1 MRDPLSRCFSSL
13 PSSTDSW
20 FLRVRENLRQ
30 LFTAAPLSP
39 SSSNG
44 APIHLLEH
52 EGSPRIIRAQTVS
65 LLTHAAM
72 IAVLA
77 FAAMHIYKSAK
88 PSGADVTTVQ
98 SHLKFPRS
106 LLARDNGLRPD
117 EGTGSGGG
125 RTPIPTTAGNLVPV
139 SSIQLLK
146 PSLPVKQE
154 AQILVPPTILDLSA
168 APVLT
173 FVDKIGLLWMHGDTN
188 SPGPG
193 DSNTI
198 GSSRGNTMG
207 DSEKDGPG
215 GRGSSSGK
223 YSAGV
228 TWPKCAYCGSEQYAH
243 LGHVTP
249 AEYFPEELPR
259 PPGPS
264 FSLSPMVLPRLLP
277 IVFESPGPGEFVSP
291 CIHSRPILSTKVST
305 GAADASN
312 IVGGT
317 TICASCL
324 TGREGFSN

>member
-30 LFTAAPLSP
+30 LFIAVPLFP
-39 SSSNG
+39 SSANG

-52 EGSPRIIRAQTVS
+52 KGSPRIIRAQTVS

-72 IAVLA
+72 IAVLT

-88 PSGADVTTVQ
+88 PSGASVTTVQ

-106 LLARDNGLRPD
+106 LLARDLGLRPD
-117 EGTGSGGG
+117 EGAGSGGG
-125 RTPIPTTAGNLVPV
+125 RTPIPTTAGNFVPV
-139 SSIQLLK
+139 SSIQLVK
-146 PSLPVKQE
+146 PSLPVKRE

-173 FVDKIGLLWMHGDTN
+173 FVDKIGLSWMQNDTN

-228 TWPKCAYCGSEQYAH
+228 TWPKCAYCPDPLYTDEAREAKLQGTVTMLVLVGADGRASQIRIVRGIG
-243 LGHVTP
+243 LGLDEHAVQAIRGWKFVP
-249 AEYFPEELPR
+249 AL
-259 PPGPS
+259 
-264 FSLSPMVLPRLLP
+264 
-277 IVFESPGPGEFVSP
+277 
-291 CIHSRPILSTKVST
+291 
-305 GAADASN
+305 DASRRA
-312 IVGGT
+312 VPAWVT
-317 TICASCL
+317 VEAVFRL
-324 TGREGFSN
+324 F